1 MTRREVAHNYV
12 INSPCTQ
19 LTVCSTSLLQFKKRF
34 ALLFKYY
41 DDRKNSVMT
50 QKVLFPATLSSRGQT
65 HVSRR
70 RRSQTIRGFS
80 LYRFPEAI
88 DAKDRTR
95 QIRWKLYI
103 SVLSDQVKGMM
114 DGLIP
119 ARVVLLSWLA
129 LY

>member
-1 MTRREVAHNYV
+1 MHVAHR
-12 INSPCTQ
+12 
-19 LTVCSTSLLQFKKRF
+19 LQ
-34 ALLFKYY
+34 
-41 DDRKNSVMT
+41 
-50 QKVLFPATLSSRGQT
+50 
-65 HVSRR
+65 
-70 RRSQTIRGFS
+70 SQTIRGFS
-80 LYRFPEAI
+80 LYRFPEAN

-103 SVLSDQVKGMM
+103 LMLSDQVKEMM